1 MSRRPPLS
9 TRTYTLFPSTTLFRS
24 WAGSLAP
31 AQFEKW
37 VVAPTAEIVA
47 RLKALHPDTPII
59 GFPKGAGA
67 KLAAYARGT
76 GVDALG
82 LDETV
87 DPIWAHATLPEG
99 LPVQGNL
106 DPLVL
111 NAGGAALDEAV
122 RRAMHALAGRRT
134 E

>member
-1 MSRRPPLS
+1 MRISDWSSDVCSSDL
-9 TRTYTLFPSTTLFRS
+9 
-24 WAGSLAP
+24 
-31 AQFEKW
+31 
-37 VVAPTAEIVA
+37 
-47 RLKALHPDTPII
+47 LKALHPDTPII

-87 DPIWAHATLPEG
+87 DPIWAPAPLPEG

-111 NAGGAALDEAV
+111 NAGGAALAEAV
-122 RRAMHALAGRRT
+122 RRGLHPLAGRRPLLHLGHGT
-134 E
+134 LPHQNGRP

>member
-1 MSRRPPLS
+1 MRISDWSSDVCSSDL
-9 TRTYTLFPSTTLFRS
+9 
-24 WAGSLAP
+24 
-31 AQFEKW
+31 
-37 VVAPTAEIVA
+37 
-47 RLKALHPDTPII
+47 LKALHPDTPII

-122 RRAMHALAGRRT
+122 RRVMHALAGRPHIFKLGHGILQDNQIGRT
-134 E
+134 SCRERVCQSV